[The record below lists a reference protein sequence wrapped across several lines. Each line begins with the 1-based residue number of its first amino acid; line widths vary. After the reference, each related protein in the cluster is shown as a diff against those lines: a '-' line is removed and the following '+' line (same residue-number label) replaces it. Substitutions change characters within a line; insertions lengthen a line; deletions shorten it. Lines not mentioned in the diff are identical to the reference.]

1 MIIPRVFGLVGLCRG
16 FERADRQ
23 LLDAA
28 ALAGHLVTAG
38 LHVRV
43 PGRAPGR
50 GVPGCG
56 LCGPVRPP
64 GAGQAL
70 PDAGQA
76 GVVVVVAA
84 DVVMGSW
91 LRRSSGRHLA
101 GASNSSAQC
110 GLERILEL
118 GLDQGGVQRVET
130 KPPQTSTP
138 SRADIWPRGPLNP
151 ITSCDDSR
159 VAAAVTF
166 GPSQVG
172 PPCIPG
178 GRSAVV
184 TRPHPQVRRII
195 RYSITASARG
205 SPHPETATPD
215 RVSWVGRSWRCG
227 GAVRCNQTQ
236 RLAPAIDGLRRR
248 YRS

>member
-1 MIIPRVFGLVGLCRG
+1 MFAFLAAHRAEVFPDADYADLFARRGRARLCR
-16 FERADRQ
+16 
-23 LLDAA
+23 
-28 ALAGHLVTAG
+28 T
-38 LHVRV
+38 
-43 PGRAPGR
+43 
-50 GVPGCG
+50 
-56 LCGPVRPP
+56 PVRP
-64 GAGQAL
+64 
-70 PDAGQA
+70 

>member
-172 PPCIPG
+172 PPRPGRTGSADVFGSGAGRAAGGVSIPL
-178 GRSAVV
+178 RFNLLCSAEL
-184 TRPHPQVRRII
+184 I
-195 RYSITASARG
+195 
-205 SPHPETATPD
+205 
-215 RVSWVGRSWRCG
+215 
-227 GAVRCNQTQ
+227 AVRLPWANS
-236 RLAPAIDGLRRR
+236 L
-248 YRS
+248 